1 MPNRSLIAFLRNNPV
16 KLFGLAVNAFLLFL
30 AFWLV
35 SPFLK
40 LDSSDYA
47 QASQNGLRLA
57 FGLLIFI
64 VYTGKWA
71 FDIFAPQG
79 LSMKVSRIK
88 TFALILFNLFVVSF
102 IIYIVAQAAALY
114 LQTGIN
120 QDAANF

>member
-1 MPNRSLIAFLRNNPV
+1 MPNRSLLALLRDDPV
-16 KLFGLAVNAFLLFL
+16 KLFGWMVNAFFLFL

-40 LDSSDYA
+40 LDSSDYTH
-47 QASQNGLRLA
+47 ASQYGLRLA
-57 FGLLIFI
+57 IGLLIFI
-64 VYTGKWA
+64 MYIGKWA

-79 LSMKVSRIK
+79 LALKVSRIK
-88 TFALILFNLFVVSF
+88 TLALILFNLFVVSF

-114 LQTGIN
+114 LQTGIK